1 MRTSRKGLEFIAKY
15 ETSDGKPNLR
25 AVKSPEQP
33 LQGVKYE
40 IGFGH
45 NSDEHYIVTKDSVI
59 TEEFAYKLLE
69 YDVKQAENKI
79 NRWIKKNNLI
89 LNQHEFDAL
98 VSATFNGIPIGT
110 NIGLTKALISDEID
124 AIKREWRRWVYMTVK
139 GKKVKA
145 GGLVKR
151 REDELHL
158 YLLGDYER
166 NY

>member
-1 MRTSRKGLEFIAKY
+1 MKTSSKGLRFIASY
-15 ETSDGKPNLR
+15 ETADGKPNLK

-33 LQGVKYE
+33 PAGVKYE

-45 NSDEHYIVTKDSVI
+45 NSDEYFTVTKDSEI
-59 TEEFAYKLLE
+59 TEDFAYTLLK
-69 YDVKQAENKI
+69 YDVKQAENKA
-79 NRWIKKNNLI
+79 NKFIKKNNLI
-89 LNQHEFDAL
+89 LTQNEFDAV
-98 VSATFNGIPIGT
+98 VSAIFNGIPIGT
-110 NIGLTKALISDEID
+110 NIGLTKALISDDID

-145 GGLVKR
+145 GGLVRR

>member
-15 ETSDGKPNLR
+15 ETPDGKPNLR

-45 NSDEHYIVTKDSVI
+45 NSDERYIVTKDSVI

-69 YDVKQAENKI
+69 YDVKQAENRI

-98 VSATFNGIPIGT
+98 ISATFNGIPIGT
-110 NIGLTKALISDEID
+110 DIGLTKALISDEID
-124 AIKREWRRWVYMTVK
+124 AIKREWRRWVYMTVR